1 MGLSHI
7 FGMAQ
12 AQQLLITTTANSSD
26 SRLSRADGVGGRPE
40 EEDPWELDEL
50 LNDSGASLEA
60 APEMPAHSDSSDP
73 CLGEFGHADPER
85 ELEDVLEDGE
95 DKRDRSDGVIEGDRE
110 ELLRGIR
117 TTSM

>member
-1 MGLSHI
+1 MNGSSPDDSSEK
-7 FGMAQ
+7 
-12 AQQLLITTTANSSD
+12 SSD